1 MLLRSF
7 FAVRP
12 LLELR
17 VLSECW
23 VETCVASVMFEVR
36 RALICYWTYDS
47 VLVVNVAC
55 SKPES
60 LAFVSSTVLNRS
72 FD

>member
-1 MLLRSF
+1 MLLKSF

-23 VETCVASVMFEVR
+23 VETWVASVMFEVS
-36 RALICYWTYDS
+36 RALICY
-47 VLVVNVAC
+47 
-55 SKPES
+55 
-60 LAFVSSTVLNRS
+60 
-72 FD
+72 